1 MQMKRETY
9 KHKSM
14 AGIRIVGG
22 SLKRSKIEVLD
33 HEGLRPTPNRVR
45 ETLFSWLMPSITGA
59 SIFDCFAGSG
69 ALGLEALSRGA
80 STCTF
85 VEKDPQAAK
94 NIQANLERFQL
105 HRQANVLAS
114 DVFEIPRE
122 VLIHADI
129 VFADPPFHHGI
140 SQKFLTWVK
149 DKVHQDSR
157 VVVECGER
165 ETLNLEGFE
174 IIKELKAG
182 IDWLRLLRPIS

>member
-1 MQMKRETY
+1 MKRETC
-9 KHKSM
+9 KHKSTV
-14 AGIRIVGG
+14 GIRIIGG

-33 HEGLRPTPNRVR
+33 RVGLRPTPNRVR
-45 ETLFSWLMPSITGA
+45 ETLFNWLMPSIPGA
-59 SIFDCFAGSG
+59 SILDCFAGSG

-85 VEKDPQAAK
+85 VEQDPQVAK
-94 NIQANLERFQL
+94 HIHTNIERFQL
-105 HRQANVLAS
+105 YTQANVLAN

-122 VLIHADI
+122 ILIHADI
-129 VFADPPFHHGI
+129 IFADPPFHYGI

-157 VVVECGER
+157 LVIECGER
-165 ETLNLEGFE
+165 EALNLEGFE
-174 IIKELKAG
+174 TIKELKAG